1 MTISRFIAL
10 LSLLMLLAPLAFA
23 GGADSHDS
31 VSTAIFMFVSMPLV
45 LVSMAM
51 AVIDC
56 SKRNETYLAVACV
69 IFWPVTYYV
78 LLRRPVVTK
87 AA

>member
-1 MTISRFIAL
+1 
-10 LSLLMLLAPLAFA
+10 
-23 GGADSHDS
+23 
-31 VSTAIFMFVSMPLV
+31 V

-56 SKRNETYLAVACV
+56 AKRNETYLAVACV

-78 LLRRPVVTK
+78 LLRRPGVTK